1 MELKIGELAKKIGV
15 NIQTLRY
22 YESRGLLIP
31 TSRMESGYRLYDAEA
46 KKRLEFIRYAKDLGF
61 TLKETG
67 ELLRLRVS
75 RTAKC
80 GDIKQK
86 AKDKIQEIDKK
97 IKGLQ
102 SINNVLKKLIK
113 ACQTG
118 ESTEHCPILKT
129 IAKKRTKN

>member
-1 MELKIGELAKKIGV
+1 MELKIGDLAKKVGV

-31 TSRMESGYRLYDAEA
+31 TSRMDSGYRLYDAEA
-46 KKRLEFIRYAKDLGF
+46 KKRLEFILYAKGLGF
-61 TLKETG
+61 TLKETE

-75 RTAKC
+75 RSAKC

-86 AKDKIQEIDKK
+86 AKDKVQEIDKK

-102 SINNVLKKLIK
+102 SINNVLKKLIE

-118 ESTEHCPILKT
+118 QSTEHCPILKT
-129 IAKKRTKN
+129 IDKKRTKN